1 MRTNQPAPELSPPI
15 DETQH
20 RRPPLWR
27 RRLARSLASTAVGLL
42 ALGVIVGGLVAF
54 DRLGSSDGLGPL
66 DDRRPEEGETA
77 PRFALRDPEGN
88 VQRLSDYRGQVVWL
102 NFWATTCG
110 PCRRELP
117 VMQRLSEEF
126 GDRGLAIVAINFT
139 ESAGSALGFWDELK
153 LDLPI
158 LLDSEGEVARQ
169 YRLFGLPDHFF
180 IDRDGTLRSFELGV
194 LTEDEMR
201 ERLAELGLE

>member
-1 MRTNQPAPELSPPI
+1 MRTNQPAPELPPPTEQDIPPQSP
-15 DETQH
+15 
-20 RRPPLWR
+20 RWR
-27 RRLARSLASTAVGLL
+27 RWLERSWPRTAIGLL
-42 ALGVIVGGLVAF
+42 ALGAILGGLIAF

-153 LDLPI
+153 LGLPI